1 MIYKYRKLIVGI
13 LLLTSSLMF
22 AEQNIRYQIPEET
35 LLAEDYKTITMDKT
49 ERIEDIIE
57 TELFGKTNFSST
69 MIISR
74 LDGGICFSYHFYNVD
89 EVNLCL
95 GIQAFNESQN
105 DAVIYVNT
113 KQECG
118 AKCKIYLDKPENK
131 QIFYVWEP
139 LKEIVTDKTKEKL
152 VIKTNK
158 KNYTV
163 FVRTGIKELEL
174 FAPDFLKIK
183 SIKGLEKFPNLVNLS
198 LIGFDY

>member
-1 MIYKYRKLIVGI
+1 MKKYYSLTIFLLITTTLMYAKPTRRYKL
-13 LLLTSSLMF
+13 
-22 AEQNIRYQIPEET
+22 PEEIV
-35 LLAEDYKTITMDKT
+35 LAEDYKAITIDKT

-57 TELFGKTNFSST
+57 TELFGKPNFSST

-89 EVNLCL
+89 EDNLCL
-95 GIQAFNESQN
+95 GIQSFNESQN

-174 FAPDFLKIK
+174 FAPDFPKIK